1 MEEITADGAGAP
13 SEATRRSAK
22 DETRR
27 KILDAARIVFA
38 REGFLEATLSQVA
51 REAGLGKSSLYRHV
65 ASKAELFVESLLDQ
79 TTDTG
84 PMIDAILAQHES
96 AEEQLRA
103 LAAAQRAFLDDNPGY
118 RQVIWAIDNQDLI
131 GEIPRQLVDRARA
144 QWVVHL
150 DALERV
156 VAHGIETGEFRRVDP
171 SLAAHVLWNQGNLL
185 FELRFSHERKRL
197 LGAPIQKFGEESLE
211 LLIQGLRTRE

>member
-1 MEEITADGAGAP
+1 MTDSTAP
-13 SEATRRSAK
+13 TESSRRSAK

-65 ASKAELFVESLLDQ
+65 VSKAELFVESLLDQ
-79 TTDTG
+79 TTDTR
-84 PMIDAILAQHES
+84 PMIDALLSQYES

-103 LAAAQRAFLDDNPGY
+103 LAAAQRAFLDDNPSY
-118 RQVIWAIDNQDLI
+118 RQVIWANDNQDLI
-131 GEIPRQLVDRARA
+131 GEIPRDLVDRARE

-156 VAHGIETGEFRRVDP
+156 VRHGIERGEFRKIDP
-171 SLAAHVLWNQGNLL
+171 TLAAHVLWNQGNLL

-197 LGAPIQKFGEESLE
+197 LGSPIQKVGEESLE
-211 LLIQGLRTRE
+211 LLIQGLRLHDRAE

>member
-1 MEEITADGAGAP
+1 MRPADEAP
-13 SEATRRSAK
+13 CDATRRSAK

-65 ASKAELFVESLLDQ
+65 VSKAELFVESLLDQ
-79 TTDTG
+79 TTDTA
-84 PMIDAILAQHES
+84 PIIEAIIGQHES
-96 AEEQLRA
+96 AEQQLRA

-131 GEIPRQLVDRARA
+131 GEIPRALVDRARS
-144 QWVVHL
+144 QWIVHL

-156 VAHGIETGEFRRVDP
+156 VTHGIDTGEFRKIDP
-171 SLAAHVLWNQGNLL
+171 TLAAHVLWNQGNLL

-197 LGAPIQKFGEESLE
+197 LGSPIQKFGEESLE
-211 LLIQGLRTRE
+211 LLIQGLRKRD